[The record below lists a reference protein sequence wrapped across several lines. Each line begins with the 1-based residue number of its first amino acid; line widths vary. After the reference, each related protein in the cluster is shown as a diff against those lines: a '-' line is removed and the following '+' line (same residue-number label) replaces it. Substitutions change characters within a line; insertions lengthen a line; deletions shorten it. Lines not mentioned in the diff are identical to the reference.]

1 MIDFDSGAINFLREC
16 SPDSLAEWKA
26 DTIAKMPVLNEAGR
40 AMMARLDPFKAPRL
54 ANAIYR
60 NARHLD
66 PAITPSKVESFLGI
80 RGVRVTAPATV
91 PSLEDF

>member
-1 MIDFDSGAINFLREC
+1 MIDFDSGSIEFLREC
-16 SPDSLAEWKA
+16 SPDALAEWKA
-26 DTIAKMPVLNEAGR
+26 DTIAKMPVLNDAGR
-40 AMMARLDPFKAPRL
+40 AMMARLDPFNAPRL

-66 PAITPSKVESFLGI
+66 LSSTPSKVESFLGV
-80 RGVRVTAPATV
+80 RGVRITAPSTV